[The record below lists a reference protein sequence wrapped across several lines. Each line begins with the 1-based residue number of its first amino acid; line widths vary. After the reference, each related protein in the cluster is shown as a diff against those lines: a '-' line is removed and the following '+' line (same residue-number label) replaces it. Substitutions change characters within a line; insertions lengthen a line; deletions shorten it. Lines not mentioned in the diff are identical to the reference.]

1 MSKQIHEQTA
11 LELGAGIRAGTLDPV
26 AVTEHFLTRIDTTD
40 KDHRIYVRTTPDRA
54 LAEAMA
60 ARQRQ
65 ADGISR
71 SPLDGVPMSWKDL
84 VDTGGFPTEGA
95 SRLYKGRLPARD
107 ALALQRATAAGMV
120 CLGKTNLPDLAYSGL
135 GVNPYT
141 GTPANAHSPA
151 GDPRV
156 PGGSSAGAGV
166 SVALGL
172 APAGIGSDTGGSV
185 RIPAAF
191 NGIVGLKT
199 TWGLIPLEGV
209 MMLAPSLDTLGPL
222 TRDIA
227 DANHITA
234 ILAATRPADLQGASL
249 KGMRLLHATGHDDEV
264 IQPGVK
270 AAIEAAVERCRAAG
284 AEIVTRRLD
293 AFDAVDEMVS
303 RHGNPVTLEGWA
315 LWHSAIDAN
324 PRALYPPILERIR
337 EGRKGTAVDA
347 ETMRRRFMDLQRAY
361 VNATAG
367 FDAVLMHSVPVVAPP
382 IALVENDSVAHG
394 RQALLS
400 SIATRRVNFL
410 GLCGLSLPCGFSDGM
425 PVGLAVIG
433 HPFDEGRLLRVGT
446 AIEDALT

>member
-1 MSKQIHEQTA
+1 MNKQIHEKSA
-11 LELGAGIRAGTLDPV
+11 LELGADIRSGELDPV
-26 AVTEHFLTRIDTTD
+26 VVTEHFLTRIDAVD
-40 KDHRIYVRTTPDRA
+40 GDHRIYVRTTRERA

-65 ADGISR
+65 SDGTLR
-71 SPLDGVPMSWKDL
+71 SPLDGVPISWKDL
-84 VDTGGFPTEGA
+84 VDTGNFPTEGA
-95 SRLYKGRLPARD
+95 CRLYEGRLPDRD
-107 ALALQRATAAGMV
+107 ALALQRATAAGMI

-135 GVNPYT
+135 GVNPWT

-209 MMLAPSLDTLGPL
+209 MLLAPSLDTLGPL
-222 TRDIA
+222 TQDVA
-227 DANHITA
+227 DANHISA
-234 ILAATRPADLQGASL
+234 ILSATRPADLNGVSM
-249 KGMRLLHATGHDDEV
+249 KGMRLLHAIGHDDDV

-270 AAIEAAVERCRAAG
+270 AAVDAAIERCREAG
-284 AEIVTRRLD
+284 AEVVTRRLD

-303 RHGNPVTLEGWA
+303 LHGNPVTLEGWA
-315 LWHSAIDAN
+315 LWHQAIDAN
-324 PRALYPPILERIR
+324 PGALYPPILERIR
-337 EGRKGTAVDA
+337 EGRKGSAVDA

-361 VNATAG
+361 INATAG
-367 FDAVLMHSVPVVAPP
+367 FDAVVMHSVPVVAPP
-382 IALVENDSVAHG
+382 IALVENDTVAHG

-400 SIATRRVNFL
+400 SIATRRVNYL

-433 HPFDEGRLLRVGT
+433 HPFGEGRVLRTGA
-446 AIEDALT
+446 AIEGVLA

>member
-1 MSKQIHEQTA
+1 MEKQIHEMTA
-11 LELGAGIRAGTLDPV
+11 LELGSGVASGALDPV
-26 AVTEHFLTRIDTTD
+26 AITEHFLARIDAMD
-40 KDHRIYVRTTPDRA
+40 ADHKIYVRTTAERA

-60 ARQRQ
+60 ARGRQ
-65 ADGISR
+65 ADGTLR

-84 VDTGGFPTEGA
+84 VDTAGIATEGA
-95 SRLYKGRLPARD
+95 SKLYKGRMPDRD
-107 ALALQRATAAGMV
+107 ALALRRATAAGMI

-141 GTPANAHSPA
+141 GTPANAHSPD

-199 TWGLIPLEGV
+199 TWGLIPLDGV
-209 MMLAPSLDTLGPL
+209 MLLAQSLDSLGPL
-222 TRDIA
+222 TRDVA
-227 DANHITA
+227 DANAISA
-234 ILAATRPADLQGASL
+234 ILAATRPADLNGVSL
-249 KGMRLLHATGHDDEV
+249 KGMRLLHAIGHDDDV
-264 IQPGVK
+264 VQGGVK
-270 AAIEAAVERCRAAG
+270 AAVEVAVERCRAAG
-284 AEIVTRRLD
+284 AEVVTRRLD
-293 AFDAVDEMVS
+293 AFDAMDDLLS

-315 LWHSAIDAN
+315 MWHDTIEAN
-324 PRALYPPILERIR
+324 PDALYAPILERIR
-337 EGRKGTAVDA
+337 EGAKGTAVDA
-347 ETMRRRFMDLQRAY
+347 ETMRRKFMDLKRAY
-361 VNATAG
+361 TAATAG

-382 IALVENDSVAHG
+382 IALVENDVAAHG

-400 SIATRRVNFL
+400 SIATRRINNL
-410 GLCGLSLPCGFSDGM
+410 GLCGLSLPCGFSEGM

-433 HPFDEGRLLRVGT
+433 HPFDEGRLLRAGA
-446 AIEDALT
+446 AIEGVLA

>member
-1 MSKQIHEQTA
+1 MTA
-11 LELGAGIRAGTLDPV
+11 LELGAGVGAGTLDPV
-26 AVTEHFLTRIDTTD
+26 AITEHFLARIEDMD
-40 KDHRIYVRTTPDRA
+40 ADHTIYIRTTGDRA
-54 LAEAMA
+54 LAEATA
-60 ARQRQ
+60 ARGRQ
-65 ADGISR
+65 ADGTRR

-95 SRLYKGRLPARD
+95 SKLYKGRLPVRD
-107 ALALQRATAAGMV
+107 ALALQRATAAGMI

-141 GTPANAHSPA
+141 GTPANAHSPE

-199 TWGLIPLEGV
+199 TWSLIPLDGV
-209 MMLAPSLDTLGPL
+209 MVLAPSLDTLGPL
-222 TRDIA
+222 TRDVA
-227 DANHITA
+227 DANAISA
-234 ILAATRPADLQGASL
+234 ILSATPPADLTGASMQ
-249 KGMRLLHATGHDDEV
+249 GMRLLHATGHDEDML
-264 IQPGVK
+264 QPGVK
-270 AAIEAAVERCRAAG
+270 QAVEAAVERCRQAG
-284 AEIVTRRLD
+284 AEVITRRLD
-293 AFDAVDEMVS
+293 AFDAVDELVS

-315 LWHSAIDAN
+315 MWHDAIEAN
-324 PRALYPPILERIR
+324 PDALYAPILERIR
-337 EGRKGTAVDA
+337 EGANGSAVDA
-347 ETMRRRFMDLQRAY
+347 ETMRRKFMDLQRAY
-361 VNATAG
+361 MTATAG
-367 FDAVLMHSVPVVAPP
+367 FDGVLMHSVPVVAPP
-382 IALVENDSVAHG
+382 IALVENDIKAHG

-400 SIATRRVNFL
+400 SIATRRVNYL

-433 HPFDEGRLLRVGT
+433 HPFDEGRLLRTGA
-446 AIEDALT
+446 AIEGALA

>member
-1 MSKQIHEQTA
+1 MDKQIHDMTA
-11 LELGAGIRAGTLDPV
+11 LELGRGVGSGALDPV
-26 AVTEHFLTRIDTTD
+26 AITEHFLARIGALDA
-40 KDHRIYVRTTPDRA
+40 DHKIYTRTTGDRA

-60 ARQRQ
+60 ARARQ
-65 ADGISR
+65 ADSTLR

-95 SRLYKGRLPARD
+95 SRLYKGRLPDRD
-107 ALALQRATAAGMV
+107 ALALQRATAAGMI

-185 RIPAAF
+185 RIPAAY

-199 TWGLIPLEGV
+199 TWGLIPLDGV
-209 MMLAPSLDTLGPL
+209 MLLAQSLDSLGPL
-222 TRDIA
+222 TRDVA
-227 DANHITA
+227 DANAISA
-234 ILAATRPADLQGASL
+234 ILAATRPADLKGASL
-249 KGMRLLHATGHDDEV
+249 KGMRLLHAIGHDDDV
-264 IQPGVK
+264 VQGGVK
-270 AAIEAAVERCRAAG
+270 AAVEAAVERCREAG
-284 AEIVTRRLD
+284 AEVVTRRLD
-293 AFDAVDEMVS
+293 AFDAVDELIS

-315 LWHSAIDAN
+315 MWHDAIEAN
-324 PRALYPPILERIR
+324 PDALYGPILARIQ
-337 EGRKGTAVDA
+337 EGANGTAIDA
-347 ETMRRRFMDLQRAY
+347 ETMRRKFQDLQRAY
-361 VNATAG
+361 MAATAG
-367 FDAVLMHSVPVVAPP
+367 FDGVLMHSVPVVAPP
-382 IALVENDSVAHG
+382 IALVENDIEAHG
-394 RQALLS
+394 QQALLS
-400 SIATRRVNFL
+400 SIATRRVNYL

-433 HPFDEGRLLRVGT
+433 HPFDEGRVLRAGA
-446 AIEDALT
+446 AIEAVLA

>member
-1 MSKQIHEQTA
+1 MNKQIHEMSA
-11 LELGAGIRAGTLDPV
+11 LQLGAGIRSGDLDPV
-26 AVTEHFLTRIDTTD
+26 AVTEHFLARIDAVDTD
-40 KDHRIYVRTTPDRA
+40 RKIYVRTTRERA

-65 ADGISR
+65 ADGALR
-71 SPLDGVPMSWKDL
+71 GPLDGVPMSWKDL
-84 VDTGGFPTEGA
+84 VDTGGFPTEGG
-95 SRLYKGRLPARD
+95 SRLYQGRLPDRD
-107 ALALQRATAAGMV
+107 ALALQRATAAGMI

-135 GVNPYT
+135 GVNPHT
-141 GTPANAHSPA
+141 GTPANAHSPK

-209 MMLAPSLDTLGPL
+209 MLLAPSLDTLGPL
-222 TRDIA
+222 TRDVA
-227 DANHITA
+227 DANQISA
-234 ILAATRPADLQGASL
+234 ILSATRPADLGGASL
-249 KGMRLLHATGHDDEV
+249 KGARLLHATGHDDDV

-270 AAIEAAVERCRAAG
+270 AAVEAAVERCRAAG
-284 AEIVTRRLD
+284 AEVVTRRLD

-303 RHGNPVTLEGWA
+303 QHGNPVTLEGWA
-315 LWHSAIDAN
+315 LWHQAIDAN
-324 PRALYPPILERIR
+324 PGAIYPPILERIR
-337 EGRKGTAVDA
+337 EGRKGTAIDA

-361 VNATAG
+361 INATAG

-382 IALVENDSVAHG
+382 IAMVENDTEQHG

-400 SIATRRVNFL
+400 SIATRRVNYL
-410 GLCGLSLPCGFSDGM
+410 GLCGLSLPCGLSDGM

-433 HPFDEGRLLRVGT
+433 HPFDEGRVLRTGV
-446 AIEDALT
+446 AIERALA

>member
-1 MSKQIHEQTA
+1 MDKQIHDMTA
-11 LELGAGIRAGTLDPV
+11 LELGKGVGSGALDPV
-26 AVTEHFLTRIDTTD
+26 AITEHFLARIGTMDA
-40 KDHRIYVRTTPDRA
+40 DHKIYTRTTGDRA
-54 LAEAMA
+54 LAEATA
-60 ARQRQ
+60 ARARQ
-65 ADGISR
+65 ADGTLR

-95 SRLYKGRLPARD
+95 SRLYKGRLPDRD
-107 ALALQRATAAGMV
+107 ALALQRATAAGMI

-185 RIPAAF
+185 RIPAAY

-199 TWGLIPLEGV
+199 TWGLIPLDGV
-209 MMLAPSLDTLGPL
+209 MLLAQSLDSLGPL
-222 TRDIA
+222 TRDVA
-227 DANHITA
+227 DANAISA
-234 ILAATRPADLQGASL
+234 ILSATRPADLNGASL
-249 KGMRLLHATGHDDEV
+249 KGMRLLHATGHDDDV
-264 IQPGVK
+264 VQGGVK
-270 AAIEAAVERCRAAG
+270 AAIEAAVERCREAG
-284 AEIVTRRLD
+284 AEVVTRRLD
-293 AFDAVDEMVS
+293 AFDAVDELIS

-315 LWHSAIDAN
+315 MWHDAIEAN
-324 PRALYPPILERIR
+324 PDALYAPILERIR
-337 EGRKGTAVDA
+337 EGANGTAIDA
-347 ETMRRRFMDLQRAY
+347 ETMRRKFMDLQRAY
-361 VNATAG
+361 MGATAG

-382 IALVENDSVAHG
+382 IAMVENDIEAHG

-400 SIATRRVNFL
+400 SIATRRVNYL
-410 GLCGLSLPCGFSDGM
+410 GLCGLSLPCGVSDGM

-433 HPFDEGRLLRVGT
+433 HPFDEGRVLRAGA
-446 AIEDALT
+446 AIEGVLA